1 LRVRQEIRENLDMAL
16 PLSDDL
22 RERII
27 RFYENHDDYTQQ
39 ELADEFGVSK
49 SFIEKL
55 LRRWRTTGSSAA
67 LPHAG
72 GRTRTL
78 QDHDQTVQ
86 QLVAAQPDMTLAE
99 LQARIAKKTR
109 LQVSQPTLCRTLQRL
124 RLRGKKGQTTRR
136 AAAGSRNRA
145 AS

>member
-1 LRVRQEIRENLDMAL
+1 MAL
-16 PLSDDL
+16 PLSYDL

-39 ELADEFGVSK
+39 ELADEFSVSK

-78 QDHDQTVQ
+78 QNHDATVQ
-86 QLVAAQPDMTLAE
+86 QLIAAQPDASLAE
-99 LQARIAKKTR
+99 LQTRIAKKTR
-109 LQVSQPTLCRTLQRL
+109 LQVSPPTVCRTLQRL
-124 RLRGKKGQTTRR
+124 RLRRGKLQAARLPAR
-136 AAAGSRNRA
+136 AQG
-145 AS
+145 

>member
-1 LRVRQEIRENLDMAL
+1 MAF

-39 ELADEFGVSK
+39 ELADEFSVSK

-55 LRRWRTTGSSAA
+55 LRRWRSTGSRAA

-78 QDHDQTVQ
+78 QRHVVTVQ
-86 QLVAAQPDMTLAE
+86 QLIAAQPDATLAE
-99 LQARIAKKTR
+99 LQTHIA
-109 LQVSQPTLCRTLQRL
+109 
-124 RLRGKKGQTTRR
+124 
-136 AAAGSRNRA
+136 
-145 AS
+145 